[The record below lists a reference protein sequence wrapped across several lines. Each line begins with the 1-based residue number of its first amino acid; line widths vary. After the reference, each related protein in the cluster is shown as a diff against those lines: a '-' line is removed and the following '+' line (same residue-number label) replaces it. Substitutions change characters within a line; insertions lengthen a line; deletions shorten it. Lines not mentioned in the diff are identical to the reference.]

1 MKATETKLQPIF
13 EGTKQYVV
21 PLFQRSYDWDKK
33 EWEILWDDIL
43 ELYEMEKPR
52 NHFLGSIVTMP
63 SKSVPEG
70 VTKFLLI
77 DGQQRL
83 TTIFIILSM
92 LRDKSLK
99 NNREHIAEE
108 ITNTLLTNPYK
119 KGPDYFKFLPTN
131 IDREIFEKLI
141 RKEDISNFSDHNILK
156 AYKFFEREINKYNFD
171 VEKIKHLIINNIIIV
186 SIVLD
191 PDDNPHL
198 VFESLN
204 AKGRPLTQSDLI
216 RNYFLMKFPINEQD
230 DIYST
235 YWKPMQDT
243 LGDNMTDFIRHYL
256 MKDGIQV
263 KQNEIYFSLKEDIE
277 KNNKDPKGYLN
288 SLLSYSKYYEKLIQ
302 PEKEQNLNIRK
313 MLERLNRLE
322 VTTSYPFLLNVFKEF
337 YETDQNKLEVILKII
352 ENFIIRRF
360 VCNIPTN
367 QLNKIFPSLY
377 LETKN
382 KNGDLIENI
391 KTILQRKNY
400 PKDNEFK
407 KNFTEINFYGGGDRY
422 VKTKLI
428 LETIEESY
436 SHKEKVSFENLT
448 IEHIMPQ
455 TLSEWWQN
463 HLGEDWGITHE
474 LLLHTIGNLTLTAYN
489 TELSN
494 ANFHEKKEYLI
505 NSHLEMNK
513 YFNCVNSWKRED
525 IEKRSQELSEKA
537 ISIWPYFGDDN
548 TTQNNQD
555 ITGTTPKKLFIF
567 GQQFEVKSWRD
578 VMEKTL
584 ECIIELEPEKV
595 DEIIKLYPKFVG
607 RNREM
612 FRAYR
617 ELKKGFFI
625 EVNLSAKDIY
635 SFCAKLFETVG
646 ISSEE
651 WQVEYF

>member
-1 MKATETKLQPIF
+1 MKASETKLQPIF

-21 PLFQRSYDWDKK
+21 PLFQRSYDWGKK
-33 EWEILWDDIL
+33 EWEVLWDDIL
-43 ELYEMEKPR
+43 ELCEMETPR

-83 TTIFIILSM
+83 TTIFIILSL

-99 NNREHIAEE
+99 NNSEQIAEE

-119 KGPDYFKFLPTN
+119 KGPDYFKLLPTN

-141 RKEDISNFSDHNILK
+141 KKEDISNVSDHNILK
-156 AYKFFEREINKYNFD
+156 AYLFFEREINKKDFD
-171 VEKIKHLIINNIIIV
+171 IEKIKDLIINNIILV

-191 PDDNPHL
+191 HDDNPHL

-216 RNYFLMKFPINEQD
+216 RNYFLMKFPINEQEN
-230 DIYST
+230 IYLT
-235 YWKPMQDT
+235 YWKPMQDA

-256 MKDGIQV
+256 MKDGEQV
-263 KQNEIYFSLKEDIE
+263 KQNEVYFSLKEDIE
-277 KNNKDPKGYLN
+277 KNNLDSKEYLMN
-288 SLLSYSKYYEKLIQ
+288 LLFYSRYYEKLLN
-302 PEKEQNLNIRK
+302 PEKEQNFKIQQ
-313 MLERLNRLE
+313 MLKRINRLE
-322 VTTSYPFLLNVFKEF
+322 VTTAYPFLLNVFKEF
-337 YETDQNKLEVILKII
+337 YETDQNKLIEILKII

-377 LETKN
+377 LESKN
-382 KNGDLIENI
+382 KIGDLIENI

-407 KNFTEINFYGGGDRY
+407 KNFTEINFYGAGDRQ

-436 SHKEKVSFENLT
+436 SHKEQVSFENLT

-455 TLSEWWQN
+455 TLTEWWQN
-463 HLGEDWGITHE
+463 HLGDNWEITHE

-489 TELSN
+489 SELSN
-494 ANFHEKKEYLI
+494 ANFYDKKEYLI

-513 YFNCVNSWKRED
+513 YFNYVDSWKRAD

-548 TTQNNQD
+548 ITQNNKD
-555 ITGTTPKKLFIF
+555 ITGSTPNKLFIF
-567 GQQFEVKSWRD
+567 GQQFDVESWRD

-584 ECIIELEPEKV
+584 ECIMELEPEKI
-595 DEIIKLYPKFVG
+595 DEIIKLFPRFVG
-607 RNREM
+607 RNREK
-612 FRAYR
+612 FRAVR
-617 ELKKGFFI
+617 ELKGIFI

-635 SFCAKLFETVG
+635 AFCTKLFETIG
-646 ISSEE
+646 ISSED
-651 WQVEYF
+651 WKVECY